1 MKVII
6 IATQVLLSGFSFK
19 KIAPKIAYNIGARA
33 TINKV
38 FATLVFWIEIIKVI
52 LQIEKL
58 IT

>member
-1 MKVII
+1 MI
-6 IATQVLLSGFSFK
+6 IAIQVLLSGFSFK
-19 KIAPKIAYNIGARA
+19 KIAPNIAESIGARA